1 MATDLVLTDQ
11 LPPGWLDDK
20 EEERY
25 RLEVGDL
32 VTLLSGAL
40 RKRWRFN
47 LMTKKIELDG
57 KPIPVFELENLYC
70 HLSQRGYTI
79 SKDKAIDAA
88 KAAAMAHSFH
98 PVREYLERVASD
110 DSIVAADLDQIAT
123 VFWDTNDP
131 LYDAMLRK
139 TLIGA
144 VKRIY
149 EPGCIFRTCLVF
161 KGVQDIRKSSSFKY
175 LASPD
180 WVTDT
185 AQDKH
190 EDFLLALHGCWFYE
204 LAELDSIT
212 NKKDA
217 GALKNDLSSPKDDIR
232 VPYGRACDT
241 TAVRALASA
250 PPTETIFY
258 AMKQGRL
265 GSGLSIFRMMQKTGL
280 SSTPTAYGIT
290 VMRSSRLLFLHT
302 EPVNNRFYRLSTRTN
317 PIDAT
322 LVLSATTHVR
332 TTSLTFCIT
341 FHLISNRSPL
351 KQR

>member
-1 MATDLVLTDQ
+1 MATDLVLADQ

-32 VTLLSGAL
+32 ITLLGGAL

-98 PVREYLERVASD
+98 PDREYLDRIASD

-123 VFWDTNDP
+123 AFWDTDDP

-149 EPGCIFRTCLVF
+149 EPGCMFRTCLVF
-161 KGVQDIRKSSSFKY
+161 KGGQDIRKSSSFKY

-217 GALKNDLSSPKDDIR
+217 GALK
-232 VPYGRACDT
+232 T
-241 TAVRALASA
+241 TCPLRKTTFVFRTGERMTRSFVRAFVSA
-250 PPTETIFY
+250 AATETISS

-265 GSGLSIFRMMQKTGL
+265 GFGLSIFRMMQKQGL
-280 SSTPTAYGIT
+280 SSIPIGYGIT
-290 VMRSSRLLFLHT
+290 VMRS
-302 EPVNNRFYRLSTRTN
+302 
-317 PIDAT
+317 
-322 LVLSATTHVR
+322 
-332 TTSLTFCIT
+332 
-341 FHLISNRSPL
+341 
-351 KQR
+351 